1 MISLTEMERKAL
13 LILAKDYAKLYN
25 ANMLSKELDISHVGA
40 QKMLKRFKEQ
50 GMTDIKQV
58 GKSIIHKLRLEDDY
72 NQKLLSFLL
81 ADEANN
87 HKRWK
92 EEFKK
97 LNKEKR
103 IIMLFGSA
111 IKNYQNAADIDIMIV
126 MDKKDT
132 KEVNKT
138 VLEINQLLPKKIH
151 AIKLSK
157 DELLE
162 NIKDNNKA
170 IVDIVKNAIILYGQD
185 EYLEVITYVSG
196 F

>member
-138 VLEINQLLPKKIH
+138 VLEINQLLPKRYMQSSFQKM
-151 AIKLSK
+151 
-157 DELLE
+157 
-162 NIKDNNKA
+162 N
-170 IVDIVKNAIILYGQD
+170 
-185 EYLEVITYVSG
+185 